1 MVKTSFSQFST
12 ILLHVQ
18 RFFPIDETRDSIGMV
33 LSMLVFVVKH
43 TFLESNLLVKELTLR
58 IMSEKTIQIDDGKF
72 NFLLSTIKRE

>member
-1 MVKTSFSQFST
+1 MVKPSFSQFST
-12 ILLHVQ
+12 ILLRVQ
-18 RFFPIDETRDSIGMV
+18 RFFPIDKTRDSIGMV

>member
-1 MVKTSFSQFST
+1 MVKPSFSQFST
-12 ILLHVQ
+12 ILLRVQ
-18 RFFPIDETRDSIGMV
+18 RFFPIDKTRDSIGMV

-58 IMSEKTIQIDDGKF
+58 IMSEKTIQIDDSKF